1 MATEKDFN
9 SLLFSLEQS
18 ESNQNN
24 SSDLDFWL
32 SSDFIQPNQDSQP
45 IAFNIQSND
54 IHLNT
59 PVGQQYLNSI
69 LNSTVIHNNNLSVK
83 AKDIETTTTTQNTTE
98 STKKRSAPI
107 IDQEEKRLRNTEASA
122 RFRAKKKAREQAIAN
137 EAQLLK
143 DKVSSLE
150 NKVKEQEMEIKWL
163 RKLITEKDAKLS
175 KPASPPTTV
184 PAPKLPAGVSAE
196 QLAAAM
202 MFALN
207 NVNTK

>member
-175 KPASPPTTV
+175 KPTTPPTNV